1 MRILFLIVC
10 FICFSLFGY
19 SQADINT
26 NTNNDTILFPPD
38 FFDQTEPL
46 ELTLEFDIKKF
57 SSEKSDSVYLPA
69 NLSYFINEIEKIEKT
84 ARIKPRGE
92 YRRNHC
98 FFSPFWLNIKKTNL
112 NNDYL
117 SNVNKIKVVSHCR
130 DSKTYSDFL
139 IKEYLAYKIFN
150 IITDY
155 SFKVRLLKITY
166 IDTGRKNKIT
176 TNWAFMIEPE
186 DMLADRLKA
195 YKLKIDKINY
205 NQTDIMLTTVM
216 SIFQY
221 MIGNTDFSITGRHNV
236 KLFTLKDFTKQS
248 LIPVPYDFDY
258 SGFVNTSYAKPRPS
272 HGIKSVTERYFYGL
286 CRTDDVYNIVLD
298 IYREKKD
305 DIFSFINTCEYL
317 DKKTKRYVISY
328 LEDFYKEIENPK
340 FIQKHL
346 RTTCAY

>member
-57 SSEKSDSVYLPA
+57 SSEKSDSVYLQA

-98 FFSPFWLNIKKTNL
+98 FFSPFWLNIKKADL

-205 NQTDIMLTTVM
+205 NQTDTMLTTVM

-221 MIGNTDFSITGRHNV
+221 MIGNTDYSVAGRHNI
-236 KLFTLKDFTKQS
+236 KLLTLKDYTKPS
-248 LIPVPYDFDY
+248 LIPVPYDFDF
-258 SGFVNTSYAKPRPS
+258 SGLVNTHYARPQPS
-272 HGIKSVTERYFYGL
+272 LGTESVTERYFYGM
-286 CRTDDVYNIVLD
+286 CRSDQLYNQVLNLFA
-298 IYREKKD
+298 EKKD
-305 DIFSFINTCEYL
+305 EIFILIESFEHI
-317 DKKTKRYVISY
+317 DKKSRKYVLNY
-328 LEDFYKEIENPK
+328 LEDFYIEIENPRFVK
-340 FIQKHL
+340 NHL
-346 RTTCAY
+346 RSTCE